1 VKQKN
6 VRRAG
11 QDAKVDLP
19 DTASVRN
26 GTSRTELPFAP
37 DEVSSRL
44 LAWYGQEGRD
54 LPWRHTRDPYR
65 IWLSEIMLQQT
76 TVAAVI
82 PYYQRF
88 LEHFPTVAAL
98 AAASLDDIITLW
110 AGLGYYSRARNLHQ
124 AARQV
129 VAGQGGT
136 FPDTLDALTA
146 LPGIGRST
154 AGAILSIA
162 FDKPAPILDGNVRRV
177 LVRLFAWQD
186 DPRGSRA
193 EKQLW
198 AWAEALTAADRPHDY
213 AQAIMDLG
221 ATICTPR
228 EPLCDRCPLQGLCL
242 ACRQGLAKA
251 LPVSRKQPKLPVRK
265 QVALVLSAEKGL
277 LLRQRPAEGFLGG
290 LWEFPTADLPAGLA
304 AEGAASRLRDDLG
317 LLGALEELAE
327 VRHAYS
333 HFKLELAVFRV
344 AVADVGRVAE
354 GGAFRWCSRDK
365 LESLPLH
372 GAHRKVYSQLVGE
385 G

>member
-1 VKQKN
+1 MN
-6 VRRAG
+6 
-11 QDAKVDLP
+11 
-19 DTASVRN
+19 
-26 GTSRTELPFAP
+26 LPFAAE
-37 DEVSSRL
+37 EVAGHL
-44 LAWYGQEGRD
+44 LAWYGLEGRD

-82 PYYQRF
+82 PYYERF
-88 LEHFPTVAAL
+88 LEQFPTVASL
-98 AAASLDDIITLW
+98 AAASLDEVITLW

-124 AARQV
+124 AARQLV
-129 VAGQGGT
+129 EGQGGI

-146 LPGIGRST
+146 LPGVGRST

-177 LVRLFAWQD
+177 LVRLFAWKD
-186 DPRGSRA
+186 DPRSSRA

-198 AWAEALTAADRPHDY
+198 AWAEALTSVDRPHDY

-228 EPLCDRCPLQGLCL
+228 EPACDRCPLQGLCL
-242 ACRQGLAKA
+242 AHGQGLAKA
-251 LPVSRKQPKLPVRK
+251 LPVSRKQQKVPVRK
-265 QVALVLSAEKGL
+265 QVALVISAAEGL

-290 LWEFPTADLPAGLA
+290 LWEFPTADLPDGLA
-304 AEGAASRLRDDLG
+304 AAQAAGRLRDDLG
-317 LLGALEELAE
+317 LRGILEEYSK

-354 GGAFRWCSRDK
+354 GRAYRWCSVDE
-365 LESLPLH
+365 LERLPLH
-372 GAHRKVYSQLVGE
+372 GAHRKVCSQLAG
-385 G
+385 GG